1 MASEY
6 LTVDTIIIWKPDKN
20 FGIEIIFVID
30 YELFSYRTKISV
42 QPWLVNI
49 FFLKFQVEAY
59 EDVLISDMTTS
70 FQSGLALCSI
80 IHRYRPDLIDYNQ
93 LDKKDPLENIQL
105 AFDIMEH
112 ELGISPAIPAGEL
125 GDIRRIPDKLT
136 MMSYLSQIYECFRKD
151 IPAVNRMSVVG
162 EDEEDLLDAEYRTK
176 QVNRPLARRG
186 KHLENGGN
194 RISIG
199 QLVANEAAA
208 SKKVSKKRRSKE
220 SVDMLDD
227 DDEDKKM
234 MPVNEGS
241 AVSNKENVLETAR
254 LNR

>member
-1 MASEY
+1 
-6 LTVDTIIIWKPDKN
+6 
-20 FGIEIIFVID
+20 
-30 YELFSYRTKISV
+30 
-42 QPWLVNI
+42 
-49 FFLKFQVEAY
+49 
-59 EDVLISDMTTS
+59 MTTS
-70 FQSGLALCSI
+70 FQSGLALCAI

-136 MMSYLSQIYECFRKD
+136 MMSYLSQVYECFRKD

-186 KHLENGGN
+186 KHLDNGN

-199 QLVANEAAA
+199 QLVASEAA

-220 SVDMLDD
+220 SVDMLDE

-234 MPVNEGS
+234 VPVNEGS
-241 AVSNKENVLETAR
+241 AISNQENVLETAR
-254 LNR
+254 LYR